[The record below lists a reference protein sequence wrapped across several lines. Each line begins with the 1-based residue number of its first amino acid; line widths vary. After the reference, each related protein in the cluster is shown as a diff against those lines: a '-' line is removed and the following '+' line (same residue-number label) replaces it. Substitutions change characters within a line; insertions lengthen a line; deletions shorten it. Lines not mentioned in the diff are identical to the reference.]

1 MTIKIDLSSQ
11 FDLPSELN
19 LSLEEGRILLSD
31 QRMIMLHVGAMGS
44 LRKELIETLGI
55 ERARG
60 LLTRL
65 GYASGVRDAKLA
77 RKMMP
82 NASDE
87 ELMLMGPKLHML
99 EGIVKVSPIKID
111 IDITNGKYFGDLIW
125 EHSYEA
131 DVHIEQFGVHTESVC
146 WTQIGY
152 ATGYTTEIVGRFI
165 LYREP
170 ECCGMGDRHCR
181 NVGKPIEDWDG
192 DVDGDLKYF
201 NPDHIADQLLK
212 LQEEVAHLRYSLDEE
227 TAPGDMVGSAPAF
240 LKTCELLKKAGESN
254 VTVLL
259 LGETGVGKE
268 MFARALHGI
277 SSRAERNFIAINCA
291 AIPESLIESE
301 LFGVEKG
308 AYTGAQHSRP
318 GRFERAHGGTLFL
331 DEVGELSPAA
341 QAKLL
346 RVLQEGEF
354 ERIGDSRT
362 RKVNVRLIAATN
374 VELQQAVDEGMFRA
388 DLYYRLNIYPILI
401 PALRERN
408 EDIPALVNR
417 FLEKYTALHGKRIPG
432 ITDRALRAL
441 RSYSWPGNIRELENI
456 IERGVIIA
464 PNDTNIDLPNL
475 FPSIYI
481 EPVTT
486 TPAQSAQT
494 TDAHNLQ
501 SAGMS
506 LERML
511 DQLLDQNIPLAQ
523 LENSLLDRAVDR
535 ARGNLASAGRMLG
548 LTRPQM
554 AYRLKKYGAT
564 E

>member
-1 MTIKIDLSSQ
+1 MTIQIDLSSQ
-11 FDLPSELN
+11 FNLPSELN
-19 LSLEEGRILLSD
+19 LSLEEGRIYLSD
-31 QRMIMLHVGAMGS
+31 ERMIMLHIGAMGS

-60 LLTRL
+60 LLTRM

-77 RKMMP
+77 RKLMP

-87 ELMLMGPKLHML
+87 ELMLMGPKLHMV

-111 IDITNGKYFGDLIW
+111 VDIANGRYFGDLIW

-131 DVHIEQFGVHTESVC
+131 DVHIDQFGVHTESVC

-152 ATGYTTEIVGRFI
+152 ATGYTSEIVGRFI
-165 LYREP
+165 LYKEP

-181 NVGKPIEDWDG
+181 NVGKPVEDWEG
-192 DVDGDLKYF
+192 DVEEDLKYF

-227 TAPGDMVGSAPAF
+227 TAPGDMVGSAPPF
-240 LKTCELLKKAGESN
+240 LKTCEMLKKAGESN

-268 MFARALHGI
+268 MFARALHSI

-362 RKVNVRLIAATN
+362 RKVNVRLVAATN
-374 VELQQAVDEGMFRA
+374 VDLQQAVDAGKFRA
-388 DLYYRLNIYPILI
+388 DLYYRLNIFPILI
-401 PALRERN
+401 PALRERDG
-408 EDIPALVNR
+408 DIPALVNR
-417 FLEKYTALHGKRIPG
+417 FLEKYTALHGKRTPG
-432 ITDRALRAL
+432 ITERALSAL
-441 RSYSWPGNIRELENI
+441 RNYNWPGNIRELENI
-456 IERGVIIA
+456 IERGVIITA
-464 PNDTNIDLPNL
+464 NDTHIDLPNL
-475 FPSIYI
+475 FPELSV
-481 EPVTT
+481 EAPVT
-486 TPAQSAQT
+486 AQT
-494 TDAHNLQ
+494 QTSTLAETPTPQTNDL
-501 SAGMS
+501 S
-506 LERML
+506 LDRML
-511 DQLLDQNIPLAQ
+511 DQILDQKIPLGTV
-523 LENSLLDRAVDR
+523 ENRLLDRAVER
-535 ARGNLASAGRMLG
+535 ARGNLA
-548 LTRPQM
+548 
-554 AYRLKKYGAT
+554 
-564 E
+564 

>member
-1 MTIKIDLSSQ
+1 MTIQIDLSSQ
-11 FDLPSELN
+11 FNLPSELN
-19 LSLEEGRILLSD
+19 LSLEEGRIYLSD
-31 QRMIMLHVGAMGS
+31 ERMIMLHIGAMGS

-60 LLTRL
+60 LLTRM

-77 RKMMP
+77 RKLMP

-87 ELMLMGPKLHML
+87 ELMLMGPKLHMV

-111 IDITNGKYFGDLIW
+111 VDIANGRYFGDLIW

-131 DVHIEQFGVHTESVC
+131 DVHIDQFGVHTESVC

-152 ATGYTTEIVGRFI
+152 ATGYTSEIVGRFI
-165 LYREP
+165 LYKEP

-181 NVGKPIEDWDG
+181 NVGKPVEDWEG
-192 DVDGDLKYF
+192 DVEEDLKYF

-227 TAPGDMVGSAPAF
+227 TAPGDMVGSAPPF
-240 LKTCELLKKAGESN
+240 LKTCEMLKKAGESN

-268 MFARALHGI
+268 MFARALHSI

-362 RKVNVRLIAATN
+362 RKVNVRLVAATN
-374 VELQQAVDEGMFRA
+374 VDLQQAVDAGKFRA
-388 DLYYRLNIYPILI
+388 DLYYRLNIFPILI
-401 PALRERN
+401 PALRERDG
-408 EDIPALVNR
+408 DIPALVNR
-417 FLEKYTALHGKRIPG
+417 FLEKYTALHGKRTPG
-432 ITDRALRAL
+432 ITERALSAL
-441 RSYSWPGNIRELENI
+441 RNYNWPGNIRELENI
-456 IERGVIIA
+456 IERGVIITA
-464 PNDTNIDLPNL
+464 NDTHIDLPNL
-475 FPSIYI
+475 FPELSV
-481 EPVTT
+481 ETPVTT
-486 TPAQSAQT
+486 QTQTSTLVETPTPQT
-494 TDAHNLQ
+494 NDH
-501 SAGMS
+501 S
-506 LERML
+506 LDRML
-511 DQLLDQNIPLAQ
+511 DQILDQKIPLGTV
-523 LENSLLDRAVDR
+523 ENRLLDRAVER

-548 LTRPQM
+548 LSRPQM
-554 AYRLKKYGAT
+554 AYRLKKYST
-564 E
+564 P

>member
-475 FPSIYI
+475 FPGIYI

-494 TDAHNLQ
+494 IDAPNLQ

-511 DQLLDQNIPLAQ
+511 DQLLDQNIPL
-523 LENSLLDRAVDR
+523 
-535 ARGNLASAGRMLG
+535 
-548 LTRPQM
+548 
-554 AYRLKKYGAT
+554 
-564 E
+564 